1 MISFDN
7 VSINIL
13 LVNKKVIIYKG
24 VIKEKQEDHIVA
36 NRFNILIPVVIYFG
50 SIWFKLKSLK
60 KSKELEDNSIIL

>member
-50 SIWFKLKSLK
+50 SI
-60 KSKELEDNSIIL
+60 